1 MIELLEH
8 APQQIHVKLDAKGL
22 HCPLPILKTK
32 AELNKM
38 QAGQILHVLTT
49 DPLAALDFKSFAVRA
64 THKLIYIHEG
74 EEHAEFFLQ
83 RGED

>member
-8 APQQIHVKLDAKGL
+8 TPEKSDVILDAKGL

-32 AELNKM
+32 AKLNEM
-38 QAGQILHVLTT
+38 RPGEILHVLTT
-49 DPLAALDFKSFAVRA
+49 DPLAALDFKAYAVRA
-64 THKLIYIHEG
+64 SHTLIYMLEE
-74 EEHAEFFLQ
+74 EEHAEFYLK